1 MCYVTKENL
10 LLLGIGCYHNDL
22 NNKSNVFLP
31 KEKSTCIR
39 SDLSDNAIMFQI
51 DSLTIVRVS
60 TNLEDLRKRLFF
72 EKFIET
78 WKSNGIFL
86 KYLKSQ
92 EKSQGVFLP

>member
-1 MCYVTKENL
+1 
-10 LLLGIGCYHNDL
+10 
-22 NNKSNVFLP
+22 
-31 KEKSTCIR
+31 
-39 SDLSDNAIMFQI
+39 MFQM